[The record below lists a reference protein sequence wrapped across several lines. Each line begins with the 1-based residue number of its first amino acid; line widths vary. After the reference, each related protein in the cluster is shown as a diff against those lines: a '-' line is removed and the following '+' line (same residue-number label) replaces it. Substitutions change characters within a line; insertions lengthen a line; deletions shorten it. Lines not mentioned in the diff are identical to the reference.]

1 MDEECIA
8 ISWLFFV
15 LNLNRNADNLL
26 CKGTGRAF
34 PVTEQMASFSFSG
47 FCFHGTQQSE
57 LCFLNFMHFFSILLS
72 LKLIIREV
80 YSGFINPF
88 AVSMLIIVL
97 CQLCKHHAALC

>member
-1 MDEECIA
+1 M
-8 ISWLFFV
+8 V
-15 LNLNRNADNLL
+15 LNNPSCVFSIL
-26 CKGTGRAF
+26 CI
-34 PVTEQMASFSFSG
+34 
-47 FCFHGTQQSE
+47 
-57 LCFLNFMHFFSILLS
+57 FFSILLS